1 MNPGKY
7 CSWTTIWRTKMT
19 RTILKLAAV
28 AALLL
33 PIAATADDDD
43 ETRGHKSR
51 TFQVVQISNL
61 PGGEPGNGAAWLKR
75 GRNKVEGRIMTDAGM
90 PGMPTTVW
98 WLIWK
103 APGDCNHPIY
113 NDDGSLRAMC
123 NPGMG
128 DAPSAVMYASSAIS
142 ASDGSGGGIINAH
155 THLKSGEAAG
165 GEMQPCCFGMLP
177 KGMGKKAEI
186 HMVVETHPGP
196 LGDGFRGWP
205 TELTVPNG
213 NAIRGV
219 PFLPV
224 EMPRNDDDDD

>member
-1 MNPGKY
+1 MMK
-7 CSWTTIWRTKMT
+7 
-19 RTILKLAAV
+19 TILKLAAV
-28 AALLL
+28 MTILL

-43 ETRGHKSR
+43 KRGHKSR
-51 TFQVVQISNL
+51 TFQVGQVSDLTTGQ
-61 PGGEPGNGAAWLKR
+61 PGNGAAWLKR
-75 GRNKVEGRIMTDAGM
+75 GKNKVEGRIMTDTGT
-90 PGMPTTVW
+90 PGVPTTVW
-98 WLIWK
+98 WLIWN

-113 NDDGSLRAMC
+113 SEDGSLLANC

-128 DAPSAVMYASSAIS
+128 DAPSAVMYASSVIS
-142 ASDGSGGGIINAH
+142 VPDGLGGGIINAH
-155 THLKSGEAAG
+155 AHLKSREAAG

-196 LGDGFRGWP
+196 TEVGFRGWP

-224 EMPRNDDDDD
+224 DMPKNDDDDDSDD